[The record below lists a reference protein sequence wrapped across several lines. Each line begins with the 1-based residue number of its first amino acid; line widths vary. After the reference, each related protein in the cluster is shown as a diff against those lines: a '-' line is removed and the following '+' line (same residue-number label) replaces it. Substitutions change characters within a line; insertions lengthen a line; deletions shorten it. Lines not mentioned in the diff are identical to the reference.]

1 MAEGEREPLASL
13 VQDFAAGL
21 KAGTAFYAM
30 VRVMTLAD
38 IGSAP

>member
-1 MAEGEREPLASL
+1 MAEGERQPLAAR
-13 VQDFAAGL
+13 VQDFGAGL

-30 VRVMTLAD
+30 VRVITLAD

>member
-1 MAEGEREPLASL
+1 MAEDHREPLASL

-21 KAGTAFYAM
+21 NGRNVYAM
-30 VRVMTLAD
+30 VRVITLAD

>member
-1 MAEGEREPLASL
+1 MAEDHREPLASL

-21 KAGTAFYAM
+21 KGRNGVYAM
-30 VRVMTLAD
+30 VRVITLAD